1 MQLVWRMLEPV
12 VQMQIGMWCAVAL
25 LTPRCTFLRLDVR
38 TSTAH
43 NLFLQGVTIARVLM
57 RHVRVQQ
64 RKQGEA
70 VHYGWIKPEESIG
83 MDENIL
89 SWQRYS
95 HLCRYQG

>member
-1 MQLVWRMLEPV
+1 MRWYERVVVMQLVWRMLEPV

-57 RHVRVQQ
+57 QHVRVQQ
-64 RKQGEA
+64 RKQGRRTSMQSRLHHA
-70 VHYGWIKPEESIG
+70 SF
-83 MDENIL
+83 L
-89 SWQRYS
+89 SLTS
-95 HLCRYQG
+95 LP